1 MQTPRI
7 NVGKLS
13 RLFIVSLVLPFG
25 AVVVV
30 DQLLETAP
38 LLTVMGIAVCFP
50 LASFVV
56 MRAALREMGRVIDE
70 VAPERTTALA
80 DAVRGP
86 NETTGAPGPNSRA
99 GSG

>member
-13 RLFIVSLVLPFG
+13 QIFIVSLVLPFG

-30 DQLLETAP
+30 DQVLGTAP
-38 LLTVMGIAVCFP
+38 LLTIMGIAICFP

-56 MRAALREMGRVIDE
+56 MRAVLREMGRVIDE
-70 VAPERTTALA
+70 VAPKQTALP
-80 DAVRGP
+80 DAKRDP
-86 NETTGAPGPNSRA
+86 DETPVVSGPNSRA